1 MMKWAK
7 LSVKDDEKKRGREKK
22 KRKREREREMEE
34 NNTLS
39 ECKPSEETYLWINY

>member
-1 MMKWAK
+1 MGKIIC
-7 LSVKDDEKKRGREKK
+7 ERRRKKEREREKK
-22 KRKREREREMEE
+22 EKEREREREMEE